1 MTLSNWIQTQTPD
14 ELYGV
19 EAAFFVSWYSTKL
32 LIVFLPEVRSWIVLL
47 RRVLISVQPHR
58 YLKTSSF
65 SCSINV
71 FTTADANYVFFF
83 PRLAWQTLVCV
94 SLQMFYKQAKKTNQ
108 CCTILWGLDEESLA
122 LSRPFIICFVCL
134 NPWLYRMNVVSTLVL
149 HSPWNSINIFT
160 VVCICFFICS

>member
-19 EAAFFVSWYSTKL
+19 EAVFFVSWYSTKL

-83 PRLAWQTLVCV
+83 PVWHDKHWFV
-94 SLQMFYKQAKKTNQ
+94 SLCRCSTSKQRKLISAAPYCEVSMK
-108 CCTILWGLDEESLA
+108 
-122 LSRPFIICFVCL
+122 
-134 NPWLYRMNVVSTLVL
+134 NPWLCPDHLSFALCVWIRD
-149 HSPWNSINIFT
+149 
-160 VVCICFFICS
+160 CIVWMLLAH